1 MTNGEWGM
9 GNEKLWAAVIPK
21 KIKLESVQYG
31 KETRT
36 ARGKRKM
43 EGKNVYRS
51 VFPEILKLLSFCLL
65 KLTKT
70 IELQAMRVTIMSRIT
85 SQHMLRSP
93 SLPC

>member
-1 MTNGEWGM
+1 M
-9 GNEKLWAAVIPK
+9 
-21 KIKLESVQYG
+21 ESAQYG

-51 VFPEILKLLSFCLL
+51 VFPEILELLSFCLL

-70 IELQAMRVTIMSRIT
+70 IELQVMRVTEMSRIT
-85 SQHMLRSP
+85 RS
-93 SLPC
+93 SLSTGWRKKIRITLSTVASSVTYMFSIF